1 MINNHNDYERIKFF
15 AKILTEKQLLEMQGI
30 MIEAESNQKY
40 LSDVVSAFDNALKEK
55 HNENKINFKQIINK
69 YNESWKAYQ
78 TKEEIK
84 QNINDLE
91 IELETSRNQHKPT
104 TNIKILIDNLKEE
117 YKNSNDEDAKNW
129 INKINN
135 IIYSKEDKIFTY
147 KGSEYNIP
155 DELSNIIY
163 QDKKLEYQLDY
174 LNELKETKELSYL
187 KTLTKDELIQVAQ
200 RSKDFEE
207 EWAINDNIPDEAIR
221 ETIERHKIIKRD
233 ELYDKYR
240 SYTNNASELSRTALE
255 LEAKKDVDAQINY
268 LKNKIANYE
277 REPKMPI
284 ETPKLKL

>member
-1 MINNHNDYERIKFF
+1 MDEKIREEHNKKDDDIRLHNIFASNQKDNTLPFETALNLTIMHAYTEKYGEDEYQRQLKIFNQNQENEIKINNHNDYERIKSF

-30 MIEAESNQKY
+30 MIEAEYNPKY
-40 LSDVVSAFDNALKEK
+40 LSDVVSAFDDALKEK
-55 HNENKINFKQIINK
+55 HNENK
-69 YNESWKAYQ
+69 
-78 TKEEIK
+78 
-84 QNINDLE
+84 
-91 IELETSRNQHKPT
+91 
-104 TNIKILIDNLKEE
+104 E
-117 YKNSNDEDAKNW
+117 Y
-129 INKINN
+129 
-135 IIYSKEDKIFTY
+135 KEDKIFTY

-174 LNELKETKELSYL
+174 LNGLKENKEFSYL

-240 SYTNNASELSRTALE
+240 SYTNSASELSRTALE
-255 LEAKKDVDAQINY
+255 LEAKKDVDTQINY

-277 REPKMPI
+277 REPQMPI
-284 ETPKLKL
+284 EIPKLKL